1 MRNALYLLL
10 MSLFVLAGCNNQSL
24 ESTEQS
30 VSKTH
35 QIKISLGDDFSSRS
49 NRYKGNYNDVING
62 GSVVLYY
69 AFQSAD
75 NTTVELSG
83 NMSPSGGDWTVDLTL
98 ATGEYTFRAEAF
110 NSGKVKIFDT
120 DTARTFQIT
129 TATTSLSLGLQL
141 NPILED
147 VSGTPMPII
156 TQLSKPSSYFP
167 GTKMK
172 IGFTVKGSHD
182 DRLNFFANAVIPA
195 PDNSSNAQ
203 NVNNYSTSTDLSPST
218 SDNLSTYQDN
228 ITLDIPADA
237 TGPLTVVFGVDSET
251 LQSGSYL
258 QFTVNQAVGVKGDN
272 STLVFVPTVDK
283 FKLTFNADESSSNS
297 LKYSFEIEGNQGFSD
312 NVSFQFDNNV
322 SAFAT
327 VTLDNSSN
335 YGSNER
341 AGILYR
347 SVLSPGK
354 LKITF
359 TKNGG
364 QFSYSYEYDVPGGST
379 TEVNTYIPS
388 PPHDHHP
395 VATEFDDYM
404 VSTLAGQAGVEGSAD
419 GQGTAASFHFPF
431 GIAVD
436 SSDNLYVAD
445 NHNHLIRKIDSSGT
459 VTTLAGQAGITGSA
473 DGQGTA
479 ASFHFPFGIAVDSSD
494 NLYVADTHNHL
505 IRKIDSSGTVTT
517 LAGQA
522 GITGSADG
530 QGTAASFYSP
540 KGIAVDTL
548 GNLYMADTDN
558 RLIRKIDPSGTVT
571 TLAGQAGITGSADGQ
586 GTAASF
592 NNP

>member
-10 MSLFVLAGCNNQSL
+10 MSLFVLAGCNDQSL

-35 QIKISLGDDFSSRS
+35 QVKISLGDDFSSRS
-49 NRYKGNYNDVING
+49 NRYKGNYDDVNNG

-75 NTTVELSG
+75 NTTVELSS

-141 NPILED
+141 NPILEN

-167 GTKMK
+167 GTPMK
-172 IGFTVKGSHD
+172 IGFTVKGGHD
-182 DRLNFFANAVIPA
+182 DRLNFFTNAVIPA
-195 PDNSSNAQ
+195 PDNSSGAQ
-203 NVNNYSTSTDLSPST
+203 NVNNYSTSADLSPST
-218 SDNLSTYQDN
+218 SDNFSTYQDN

-237 TGPLTVVFGVDSET
+237 TGPLTVIFGVDSET

-258 QFTVNQAVGVKGDN
+258 QFKVDQAVGVKGDN

-327 VTLDNSSN
+327 VTPDNSSN
-335 YGSNER
+335 YGQMS
-341 AGILYR
+341 GQV
-347 SVLSPGK
+347 S
-354 LKITF
+354 F
-359 TKNGG
+359 TGM
-364 QFSYSYEYDVPGGST
+364 Y
-379 TEVNTYIPS
+379 
-388 PPHDHHP
+388 
-395 VATEFDDYM
+395 
-404 VSTLAGQAGVEGSAD
+404 
-419 GQGTAASFHFPF
+419 FHLE
-431 GIAVD
+431 
-436 SSDNLYVAD
+436 N
-445 NHNHLIRKIDSSGT
+445 
-459 VTTLAGQAGITGSA
+459 
-473 DGQGTA
+473 
-479 ASFHFPFGIAVDSSD
+479 
-494 NLYVADTHNHL
+494 
-505 IRKIDSSGTVTT
+505 
-517 LAGQA
+517 
-522 GITGSADG
+522 
-530 QGTAASFYSP
+530 
-540 KGIAVDTL
+540 
-548 GNLYMADTDN
+548 
-558 RLIRKIDPSGTVT
+558 
-571 TLAGQAGITGSADGQ
+571 
-586 GTAASF
+586 
-592 NNP
+592 